1 MKFLP
6 AFVLVVTA
14 AASVAAGAETV
25 ISNQAAQERRDRNV
39 DEALTRYRAVH
50 GTPDGTAMASEPR
63 EDSVRDKTHRA
74 AQSVRG
80 FTHRQAE
87 KARDFGAR
95 QNAKYGTDT
104 KPNTDPVDGVHK

>member
-6 AFVLVVTA
+6 TLVLVVTA
-14 AASVAAGAETV
+14 AASAAAGAETV
-25 ISNQAAQERRDRNV
+25 ISRQAAQERRDRNV
-39 DEALTRYRAVH
+39 DDALARYRATH
-50 GTPDGTAMASEPR
+50 GTTDGQAMASEPR
-63 EDSVRDKTHRA
+63 HEGVRDKTHRA

-104 KPNTDPVDGVHK
+104 KPNTDPQDGVHK